1 MFLHFLPFH
10 SPLFVHIRDAIIAG
24 STGRMAMILL
34 IYIGPILRL
43 PKIDVVGMLGS
54 FAAPNKEAA
63 VTLGGAIHFSLGI
76 VFAIIYAA
84 LWSVGIGSPTW
95 YWGVLFGTVHGLL
108 VILLLLATTRRFPQL
123 SQHFNNL
130 TMMIAILLNHIVF
143 GVVVAA
149 VYTS

>member
-1 MFLHFLPFH
+1 MFHFLPLH
-10 SPLFVHIRDAIIAG
+10 SPLFVHVRDAIIAG

-43 PKIDVVGMLGS
+43 PKIDMVGMLGS
-54 FAAPNKEAA
+54 LAAPNKEAA

-95 YWGVLFGTVHGLL
+95 YWGILFGTVHGLL
-108 VILLLLATTRRFPQL
+108 VVLLLLVTTRIFPQL
-123 SQHFNNL
+123 SQDFNNL
-130 TMMIAILLNHIVF
+130 AMMIAILLNHIVF
-143 GVVVAA
+143 GIVVAI

>member
-1 MFLHFLPFH
+1 MFHFLPLH
-10 SPLFVHIRDAIIAG
+10 SPLFVHVRDAIIAG

-43 PKIDVVGMLGS
+43 PKIDMVGMLGS
-54 FAAPNKEAA
+54 LAAPNKEAA

-95 YWGVLFGTVHGLL
+95 YWGILFGTVHGLL
-108 VILLLLATTRRFPQL
+108 VILLLLVTTRIFPQL
-123 SQHFNNL
+123 SQDFNNL
-130 TMMIAILLNHIVF
+130 AMMIAILLNHIVF
-143 GVVVAA
+143 GIVVAI

>member
-1 MFLHFLPFH
+1 MFHFLPLH
-10 SPLFVHIRDAIIAG
+10 SPLFVHVRDAIIAG

-43 PKIDVVGMLGS
+43 PKIDMVGMLGS
-54 FAAPNKEAA
+54 LAAPNKEAA

-95 YWGVLFGTVHGLL
+95 SWGILFGAVHGLL
-108 VILLLLATTRRFPQL
+108 VILLLLVATRIFPQL
-123 SQHFNNL
+123 SQDFNNL
-130 TMMIAILLNHIVF
+130 AMMIAILLNHIVF